1 MKIDEIMTRNV
12 RGISPDETLGTA
24 AQIMWENDCG
34 AVPVVEA
41 DGRLVGIVTDRDICM
56 AAHLQGAPLH
66 DSRVSSAMARDVKT
80 CSPRDTPATVQAIM
94 SQNKI
99 RRVPVV
105 DDLGRLVGIVTLGDL
120 AYLVGRETNGG
131 DGMTWTA
138 IAHTLAAVSQPRL
151 PRYAGGYSNSSSSNR
166 QSFPSNG

>member
-34 AVPVVEA
+34 VVPVVEA
-41 DGRLVGIVTDRDICM
+41 DGRLVGVVTDRDICM

-105 DDLGRLVGIVTLGDL
+105 DDAGRLVGIVTLGDL

-138 IAHTLAAVSQPRL
+138 IGHTLAAISQPRL
-151 PRYAGGYSNSSSSNR
+151 PRYSGGYASNR
-166 QSFPSNG
+166 TSYPPNG